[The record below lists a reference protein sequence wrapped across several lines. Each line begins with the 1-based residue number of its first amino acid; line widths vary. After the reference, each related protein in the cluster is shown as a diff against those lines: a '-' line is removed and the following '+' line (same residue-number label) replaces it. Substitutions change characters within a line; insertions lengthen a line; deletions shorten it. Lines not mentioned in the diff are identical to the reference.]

1 MKVRSIE
8 VRPEPGR
15 EKPTMMPPAP
25 PVTIGFIIP
34 GDIMTPTGGY
44 RYDRMVME
52 GLGEFGI
59 KVVHVP
65 LSPGYPAPDPAT
77 RRATATLIRNIAVDL
92 WLVDGLAFGA
102 FGPVELAAFNRP
114 VIALVHHALCDETG
128 LDPAT
133 ATALLH
139 SEKQALASATAVIV
153 TSPQTAARVCDLFG
167 LKTTR
172 VHVAV
177 PGVIGP
183 VLPDEQRSHKLRLLC
198 VGSVSPRKGYDL
210 LVQALAPLKGQ
221 AWHLNIAGR
230 LDDAD
235 TTRDLRQQIEQAGL
249 AQSVTLCGALGDE
262 ELASLW
268 TSHDALLF
276 PSRYEGYG
284 MVLTEALAHGLAVLC
299 SDQVPAAEGL
309 PAPAVMRLGVL
320 DRQGWTSQIA
330 AWLETPERV
339 RTAKQAARDIA
350 RTLPQWRDTA
360 AQIAD
365 IIQGITR

>member
-1 MKVRSIE
+1 
-8 VRPEPGR
+8 
-15 EKPTMMPPAP
+15 MMPPAP

-77 RRATATLIRNIAVDL
+77 RRATATLIRNTAVDL